1 MRLRHVVSV
10 SVLAGMFVIG
20 LLAPGPAAGQAA
32 SPEAKT
38 GSASRTP
45 WGDPDLQGIW
55 NIETITPLERPDEFA
70 GKETLTAEEAA
81 ELEQRVANRRVDGP
95 PGPVTPAPTTN
106 SGSIGEPR
114 SSAAC
119 APR

>member
-38 GSASRTP
+38 GSASR
-45 WGDPDLQGIW
+45 
-55 NIETITPLERPDEFA
+55 
-70 GKETLTAEEAA
+70 
-81 ELEQRVANRRVDGP
+81 
-95 PGPVTPAPTTN
+95 
-106 SGSIGEPR
+106 SG
-114 SSAAC
+114 
-119 APR
+119 